1 MTFAKI
7 GMFTIGG
14 GYAMIPLIEREIVK
28 KRWMSKEDFME
39 MFALTQ
45 SLPGVFAVNIS
56 IFVGYKLH
64 KVKGSLV
71 CALATILPS
80 FVIIMLIA
88 MFVIMYFF
96 MIRPQNKKQ
105 KEIANFRK
113 SLQVNQ
119 KVITAGG
126 IHGVIKEINDNDVVL
141 EIASNVKIRIDKNSI
156 FAAAAD
162 ANSSQASK

>member
-1 MTFAKI
+1 MNLMTVFFLQAPAA
-7 GMFTIGG
+7 GPAGG
-14 GYAMIPLIEREIVK
+14 GSMM
-28 KRWMSKEDFME
+28 W
-39 MFALTQ
+39 
-45 SLPGVFAVNIS
+45 
-56 IFVGYKLH
+56 
-64 KVKGSLV
+64 
-71 CALATILPS
+71 
-80 FVIIMLIA
+80 IMLIA

-156 FAAAAD
+156 FAQLLMRTAVRHL
-162 ANSSQASK
+162 NNRNVSLCLNVGTYNVHI